1 VSFIHDDPEFDD
13 LLRIV
18 AGKRKLSL
26 GLVEKDYWVT
36 HTLWALHA
44 AGFEIWFK
52 GGTSL
57 SKGFGLIE
65 RFSEDLALKI
75 EPGSVTALPA
85 VSNWKSESTKAT
97 AGRKAHFEQLA
108 ALLKVPGARV
118 SLDTEN
124 PDPAWRNADIRV
136 AYSGRHLGDLRG
148 MLRPFV
154 LLEIGSA
161 RVTPSA
167 ACDMTSFVHDELA
180 AQGQLGPFADNRPKA
195 VRCVHPIVT
204 LLEKLDALH
213 RRMPNEKAEPAS
225 FVRHFEDAAKV
236 IYAQSSLPPLSDY
249 EDARALAADML
260 RQKQIAAIPSAADPA
275 FALAPGART
284 VAVQAAHAA
293 ITPMF
298 WGPRIALDE
307 ACASI
312 RGWIE
317 STLTN
322 SGPRDS

>member
-1 VSFIHDDPEFDD
+1 MTFIHDDPDFDD

-18 AGKRKLSL
+18 AGKRRLSL
-26 GLVEKDYWVT
+26 GLIEKDYWVT

-44 AGFEIWFK
+44 AGFEVWFK

-65 RFSEDLALKI
+65 RFSEDLDLKI
-75 EPGSVTALPA
+75 EPGPVTALPA
-85 VSNWKSESTKAT
+85 VSNWKSESAT
-97 AGRKAHFEQLA
+97 ATASRKAHFEKFA
-108 ALLKVPGARV
+108 TLLPVPGARV
-118 SLDTEN
+118 SLSADN
-124 PDPAWRNADIRV
+124 PDQAWRSADIRV
-136 AYSGRHLGDLRG
+136 AYPGRHLGDLAR

-161 RVTPSA
+161 RVTPSV

-180 AQGQLGPFADNRPKA
+180 AQGQLSSFAGNRPKA
-195 VRCVHPIVT
+195 VRCVHPVVT

-213 RRMPNEKAEPAS
+213 RRVPNEKTEPAS

-236 IYAQSSLPPLSDY
+236 INAQSSLPPLSDY
-249 EDARALAADML
+249 EDARALAADMF
-260 RQKQIAAIPSAADPA
+260 RQKQIAAIPSAEDPA

-284 VAVQAAHAA
+284 DAVQAAHGA
-293 ITPMF
+293 IAPMF
-298 WGPRIALDE
+298 WGPRTSLEE
-307 ACASI
+307 ACATI

-317 STLTN
+317 RSF
-322 SGPRDS
+322 GD